1 MRGIGTPVLTCSVP
15 LLVLLWLALLGV
27 VPAAPAA
34 ARAAGAA
41 SARAERSAERH
52 PEPEAL
58 RAPPA
63 ARIVAARPT
72 GQLVPVTPQRHAP
85 PFALAAAA
93 GRRDHG
99 GGTARCTIAR
109 QRSHVAAAQGGLLP
123 YFPTA
128 PPLQG

>member
-1 MRGIGTPVLTCSVP
+1 MP

-27 VPAAPAA
+27 VPAPPAA
-34 ARAAGAA
+34 ASAGAGRVA
-41 SARAERSAERH
+41 CAEQRH

-63 ARIVAARPT
+63 ARLVAARPT
-72 GQLVPVTPQRHAP
+72 GQLTPVAPERQLP
-85 PFALAAAA
+85 PFALVASA
-93 GRRDHG
+93 GRRDHEG
-99 GGTARCTIAR
+99 AAARRALAR
-109 QRSHVAAAQGGLLP
+109 QLAHVVVARGGLLP